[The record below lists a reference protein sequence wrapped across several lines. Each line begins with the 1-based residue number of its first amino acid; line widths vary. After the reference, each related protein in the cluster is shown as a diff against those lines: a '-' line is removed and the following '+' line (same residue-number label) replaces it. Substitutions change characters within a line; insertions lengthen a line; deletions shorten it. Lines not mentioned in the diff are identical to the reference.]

1 MLLSVTNTSGAVL
14 EVPFPISKTLAIGAS
29 KTLAGVSLRDLL
41 FDPIKGDE
49 AWRTLTGMKQA
60 GKITFT
66 LARNEDDTSLDPIE
80 AILSSLMSSSFRSG
94 TVTAAGAGDEA
105 VVFSPAFPD
114 ANYKV
119 ALGSGTA
126 SLAEIKTAVAYAP
139 TGFTIT
145 FAAAGDCDWIA
156 IRL

>member
-1 MLLSVTNTSGAVL
+1 MLLSVFNISGAAL
-14 EVPFPISKTLAIGAS
+14 DVPFPVDETLAAATGRIKAV
-29 KTLAGVSLRDLL
+29 ALRDLL

-60 GKITFT
+60 GKITLT
-66 LARNEDDTSLDPIE
+66 LSRNEDDTSLDPID
-80 AILSSLMSSSFRSG
+80 AVVNDLMSSSFRSG

-105 VVFSPAFPD
+105 VVFAPAFPD

-119 ALGSGTA
+119 VLGSGTA
-126 SLAEIKTAVAYAP
+126 SLAEVKTAVPYTT

-145 FAAAGDCDWIA
+145 FAAAGDCDWFAVRI
-156 IRL
+156 